1 MSDYSR
7 TDRIVM
13 ERRPVTVQICTTN
26 AGRNSSLEEVPLQYV
41 HYWTQWI
48 IKRRP
53 VKIVRWT
60 PDAMIIHRNMS
71 RRCFQYYT
79 RRHKKNSTKDST
91 NRAVPPREHTIYKN
105 VSLTTQDRQLIIHPF
120 TFYVYTTEQEK
131 PKPWMKTTNTILPYT
146 RTRRKLE
153 SIPYVRVRI
162 IQLLWCPTKHG
173 REFSPS
179 QSFRINVCA

>member
-105 VSLTTQDRQLIIHPF
+105 VSLTHDWQLIIHLF
-120 TFYVYTTEQEK
+120 TFYVQQWSRKSQNHEWKRQTQQI
-131 PKPWMKTTNTILPYT
+131 ILLV
-146 RTRRKLE
+146 REE
-153 SIPYVRVRI
+153 S
-162 IQLLWCPTKHG
+162 
-173 REFSPS
+173 
-179 QSFRINVCA
+179 